1 MQSIVNISEESD
13 RQSDREEVIQN
24 SIKELEVTAV
34 VNGYHI
40 MDKNES
46 DCLI

>member
-1 MQSIVNISEESD
+1 MPVIVNISEESD
-13 RQSDREEVIQN
+13 RESDREEVIQN
-24 SIKELEVTAV
+24 SIKKLDVIAV
-34 VNGYHI
+34 VNGYHT